1 MGWMLLV
8 IVVVILVIAAM
19 GVKSKKKTQDKSVGS
34 QPLDR
39 LSQSAEAGSADPD
52 SKEYSYQKVNVL
64 FSAAERSFLG
74 VLIQAVGENAQVFG
88 KVRVADVITPRKNG
102 SKSDWQKAFNKV
114 SGKHF
119 DYLLCDKSDLSVLC
133 AIELNDRSH
142 NSKVRKERDQ
152 FLENACKSADIPLV
166 QVPAKAAYSIAEIQ
180 SCISAYLPIAPSHSI
195 DQESSIAALNS
206 GMTQSENE
214 INKTCPKCSSEMLK
228 KVAKKGKNTGNE
240 FWACSA
246 FPKCRY
252 SHEIN
257 EE

>member
-1 MGWMLLV
+1 MGWIILV
-8 IVVVILVIAAM
+8 IAVVILVVVVTT
-19 GVKSKKKTQDKSVGS
+19 GVKRKKKTEPL
-34 QPLDR
+34 PLDE
-39 LSQSAEAGSADPD
+39 LSQTSSVDSS
-52 SKEYSYQKVNVL
+52 SKEYSYQKVNGL
-64 FSAAERSFLG
+64 FSAAERSFFG
-74 VLIQAVGENAQVFG
+74 VLIQAVDENAQVFG

-114 SGKHF
+114 SRKHF
-119 DYLLCDKSDLSVLC
+119 DYLLCDKNDLSVLC

-142 NSKVRKERDQ
+142 NSRVRKERDQ
-152 FLENACKSADIPLV
+152 FLESACKSADIPLV
-166 QVPAKAAYSIAEIQ
+166 QVSAKAAYSIAEIQ
-180 SCISAYLPIAPSHSI
+180 SCISVYLPITQAHNI

-206 GMTQSENE
+206 GMKQSENE

-228 KVAKKGKNTGNE
+228 KIAKKGKNTGNE

-252 SHEIN
+252 SKEIN